1 MRNATGSLIRQYKV
15 VDLLVPRLFLVLML
29 LCWSTL
35 ACAEEA
41 TSLKDLD
48 YGVAFFDLYQE
59 RYYSSAVNLGISLQQ
74 QKLRHHKEEAELL
87 LGSMLLYY
95 GMHDDAEALFTRHTQ
110 SQQSPVSD
118 RAWFYMAKL
127 RYQRGL
133 YDVGLKALLNIQGQL
148 PDELERERHRL
159 HTMLLMAQ
167 ERFDLA
173 AKVAQTQSLDDLFA
187 QYNLAVALKK
197 SKKTKESYRTLY
209 RLISLEAE
217 TPEAAMLQHKARIIL
232 AQIHLEYGNTENAIA
247 LLLKIP
253 FDGVFADQALITLS
267 WAYYQHG
274 ESASALAPL
283 RLLKERNSTDIQAKE
298 AWLLEG
304 YIQEHANAQHEA
316 KKSYNSAITHYQRE
330 INRLDEV
337 IDSLGDGRFLD
348 QLLPQL
354 HGVSQGWGWE
364 ERLDLP
370 KESGPYIAVI
380 LSRDHFFEALK
391 NLHDLRYLSDQL
403 STWQS
408 DMPSYQHMLKLR
420 QTRYNE
426 FLPLLALVKGNKHYE
441 SLVRQHQQLMQQLDE
456 IDQQEAIY
464 QLLDEKAI
472 KQLDRLSQIET
483 TLEKLPKGG
492 LYDDYQQRYQHLKG
506 LLVWELSASFKPRS
520 WQRRKELRA
529 QQQLL
534 DSAAEKRKNITK
546 TKLTTPKMFSE
557 YEAQINN
564 MGYQIETLSQRIDQL
579 YTLQEEDLLEQAADA
594 LQQYRNQLML
604 YRDQAYYRVAYLK
617 DSALNTPQ
625 IQAVE

>member
-1 MRNATGSLIRQYKV
+1 MPRSI
-15 VDLLVPRLFLVLML
+15 LLPRPFFALVL

-35 ACAEEA
+35 VCAEEA
-41 TSLKDLD
+41 TSFQDLD

-59 RYYSSAVNLGISLQQ
+59 RYYSSAMNLGISLQQ

-95 GMHDDAEALFTRHTQ
+95 GMHDDAEALFTRHIQ
-110 SQQSPVSD
+110 QQQSPVSD

-133 YDVGLKALLNIQGQL
+133 YDAGLKALLNIQGQL
-148 PDELERERHRL
+148 PDELEHERYRL
-159 HTMLLMAQ
+159 QVMLLMAQ

-173 AKVAQTQSLDDLFA
+173 AEASRQTQSPDDVFA

-197 SKKTKESYRTLY
+197 SGKTKESYRALY
-209 RLISLEAE
+209 RLISLKIE
-217 TPEAAMLQHKARIIL
+217 TPEAEMLQHKARIIL
-232 AQIHLEYGNTENAIA
+232 AQTHLEYGNTENAIA
-247 LLLKIP
+247 LLLQVP

-267 WAYYQHG
+267 WAYYKLG

-304 YIQEHANAQHEA
+304 YIQEHASAQHEA

-330 INRLDEV
+330 INKLDEV

-364 ERLDLP
+364 EHLDLP
-370 KESGPYIAVI
+370 EGSGPYIAVI

-403 STWQS
+403 LTWR
-408 DMPSYQHMLKLR
+408 DNMPSYQHMLKLR

-426 FLPLLALVKGNKHYE
+426 FLPLLALVKGNKHFE
-441 SLVRQHQQLMQQLDE
+441 SLIRQHQQLTQQLDD

-464 QLLDEKAI
+464 RLLDEKAI
-472 KQLDRLSQIET
+472 KQLDRLSQIEAA
-483 TLEKLPKGG
+483 LEILPKGE

-506 LLVWELSASFKPRS
+506 LFIWDISASFKPRS

-534 DSAAEKRKNITK
+534 DSAAEKRKNLTK
-546 TKLTTPKMFSE
+546 TKLTTPQMFSA
-557 YEAQINN
+557 YEAQINE
-564 MGYQIETLSQRIDQL
+564 MAYQIETLSQRIDQL

-604 YRDQAYYRVAYLK
+604 YRDQAYYRVAYIK
-617 DSALNTPQ
+617 DSALNTHQ
-625 IQAVE
+625 VQTTE

>member
-1 MRNATGSLIRQYKV
+1 MPCST
-15 VDLLVPRLFLVLML
+15 LLPRLSLALVL

-35 ACAEEA
+35 SCAEKV

-95 GMHDDAEALFTRHTQ
+95 GMHDDAEALFTRHTE
-110 SQQSPVSD
+110 SKQSPVSD
-118 RAWFYMAKL
+118 RAWFYMTKL

-133 YDVGLKALLNIQGQL
+133 FDAGLKALLNIQSQL
-148 PDELERERHRL
+148 PDELESERRRL

-173 AKVAQTQSLDDLFA
+173 VEVSRQTSSPDDLFA

-209 RLISLEAE
+209 RLISLEAK
-217 TPEAAMLQHKARIIL
+217 TPEEAMLQHKARIIL

-247 LLLKIP
+247 LLLQIP

-337 IDSLGDGRFLD
+337 INSLGDGRFLD

-364 ERLDLP
+364 EHLDLP

-403 STWQS
+403 TTWQS

-441 SLVRQHQQLMQQLDE
+441 SLTKQHQQLTQQLDE

-472 KQLDRLSQIET
+472 KQLDRLSQIEN
-483 TLEKLPKGG
+483 TLEKLPKGD
-492 LYDDYQQRYQHLKG
+492 LYNSYQQRYQHLKG
-506 LLVWELSASFKPRS
+506 LLVWDLSASFKPRS

-557 YEAQINN
+557 YEAQIND

-579 YTLQEEDLLEQAADA
+579 YTLQEEELLEQAADA
-594 LQQYRNQLML
+594 LQQYRSQLML
-604 YRDQAYYRVAYLK
+604 YRDQAYYRVAYIK
-617 DSALNTPQ
+617 DSALNMHPV
-625 IQAVE
+625 QAVE